1 VPAAGILDLK
11 SYDKDTY
18 SAHLQMSRN
27 FTMIYFGINKKYWK
41 KELPEGA
48 TQVPTR
54 HQGMPPPPARRAL
67 VARGAPGQPL
77 APIFWYI
84 ILFALEKIKRR
95 LLGRCTAVSRWNLGR
110 STFAL
115 RRRDSAGDTSL
126 REGEIVAI
134 DITNDPLIMGGAIFI
149 NIFTSTISSQTLVHL
164 LYSIFISNP
173 QIGTCGLLVVLITS
187 CS

>member
-1 VPAAGILDLK
+1 MP
-11 SYDKDTY
+11 
-18 SAHLQMSRN
+18 M
-27 FTMIYFGINKKYWK
+27 
-41 KELPEGA
+41 
-48 TQVPTR
+48 R
-54 HQGMPPPPARRAL
+54 HQGTPPPRHAL
-67 VARGAPGQPL
+67 VPRGALGQPL

-84 ILFALEKIKRR
+84 SHFNLKKIERR
-95 LLGRCTAVSRWNLGR
+95 LSGQCAAVSRRNLGR

-134 DITNDPLIMGGAIFI
+134 DITSDPLIVGGLIFI

-164 LYSIFISNP
+164 LYSIFVSKP